1 MDKLILK
8 HKREFASALGNGQY
22 DVTDGGVLFPKQQV
36 FASGMYFHSVNGQDE
51 RQDPNLLPDASILN
65 ILNVVFGATA
75 KQANWY
81 VSLYANAINPAA
93 NWTAAN
99 YASTAGEITSLTEGF
114 SEVTRPAWTPGVAAA
129 GAIDNLSARATFSIV
144 CTTSLTVNGA
154 GLHSENTRGGT
165 TGVLG
170 SAARFGSTRTLYNS
184 DSFQLGYRVT
194 LTS

>member
-1 MDKLILK
+1 MDKLIRK
-8 HKREFASALGNGQY
+8 HQREFAAALRNGEIEI
-22 DVTDGGVLFPKQQV
+22 TDCGIVFPKQGV
-36 FASGMYFHSVNGQDE
+36 RASGVYFHSVNGEDE

-75 KQANWY
+75 KQSTWY
-81 VSLYANAINPAA
+81 LSLYANAVSPAA
-93 NWTAAN
+93 NWTQAN
-99 YASTAGEITSLTEGF
+99 YPATAGEITSLTEGF
-114 SEVTRPAWTPGVAAA
+114 SQATRPTWTPGVAAA
-129 GAIDNLSARATFSIV
+129 GAIDNLSARSTFTIV

-154 GLHSENTRGGT
+154 ALHSDNTRGGT

-170 SAARFGSTRTLYNS
+170 SAARFGQARTLYND